1 MLYSA
6 GLRVSEVTA
15 LKIEDID
22 SKRMMLHIKGAKGKK
37 DKMVPL
43 SARLLDILRIYYRQ
57 YHPKVYVFEGEGGGR
72 YSERSVQEILAYA
85 KKRAGIKKKG
95 SVHML
100 RHSYA
105 THLLEGGT
113 DIRYIQA
120 FLGHNNIGTTMRY
133 THVSRPKIET
143 IQSPLDKLKL

>member
-57 YHPKVYVFEGEGGGR
+57 YHPKVYVFEGEGGGKECSGDFSLCKEKGR
-72 YSERSVQEILAYA
+72 HQKERKCSHAP
-85 KKRAGIKKKG
+85 
-95 SVHML
+95 S
-100 RHSYA
+100 
-105 THLLEGGT
+105 
-113 DIRYIQA
+113 
-120 FLGHNNIGTTMRY
+120 
-133 THVSRPKIET
+133 
-143 IQSPLDKLKL
+143 